1 MNKGAV
7 KYIDIDRHKGIGGS
21 DSYVIMNTDVNAIHN
36 LWLLKTKRKEQD
48 DLSNIL
54 PVQLGTLTEDFNLKW
69 FTKQTGIIAEPYPKE
84 YIKVD
89 YRMAHFDGWIPD
101 ENAIIECKHTNHYN
115 TITKVKARYYAQIQH
130 YLMMSDLNICYL
142 SVLFG
147 NARWEYAIIP
157 AHKEYQDI
165 LFLRQGRFWNMVVND
180 EEPTA
185 DNTAWRLRYE

>member
-21 DSYVIMNTDVNAIHN
+21 DSYVIMNKDVNAIHN

-84 YIKVD
+84 YIK
-89 YRMAHFDGWIPD
+89 G
-101 ENAIIECKHTNHYN
+101 
-115 TITKVKARYYAQIQH
+115 TKMIYKGLKKESDRIDLIF
-130 YLMMSDLNICYL
+130 YLKSLN
-142 SVLFG
+142 
-147 NARWEYAIIP
+147 
-157 AHKEYQDI
+157 
-165 LFLRQGRFWNMVVND
+165 
-180 EEPTA
+180 
-185 DNTAWRLRYE
+185 